1 MPYSHD
7 GPPVT
12 AGGRFFYRPHR
23 TPASISL
30 MNIGS
35 LPIMMI
41 ESHGPD
47 AGSLLNLDHLEHLFL
62 TRADNSTDQTAF
74 SDQTPLYKSG
84 IIGNYINYLESHRV
98 DLDTDEL
105 LRCSGLTRFDIN
117 DEGHFLSQAQIN
129 RFHRCLD
136 DVLTDPKIAYKVGL
150 HALRMKSTGTIK
162 QYGLQ
167 FITPAAMYKAVDRLY
182 PKWSKGHVSKTT
194 ITGKNR
200 AEVTVSVR
208 PDVREQP
215 FQCENRQGIFEAVGA
230 IFNDQASQVTH
241 PRCMHRGDDACH
253 YQIAWREK
261 PSTAWKRMG
270 AYAGAIAAAVSAA
283 TFFYLSSTSWIIVT
297 LIMGMVVLF
306 VLLAGS
312 RQEKKELTGM
322 LKEQGDSAGQLMEE
336 IENRYQNAKMVQE
349 IGLAGADILEEKTF
363 LDNVLGSM
371 SRNLDF
377 TRGMIA
383 LCDDGCNR
391 LRHAASYGF
400 SQAERQFLDRMDV
413 DIDLDNTSDRFIQ
426 SLKNGQPVYLND
438 IQGKIQGMAP
448 NSINLIARLNVDAL
462 ISVPLVHKQEP
473 LGLLLVDSKGAKR
486 DHTTSDVH
494 LLMGIASQ
502 VAAGIVNARSYAR
515 LQESEQRYRLLAEN
529 VTDVIWILDVE
540 TLKLTYVSSAVEK
553 TLGYPPDEIMALS
566 IERYLSPNSFQ
577 EAVATISEA
586 MERAARGEIDAGSY
600 STIIELE
607 EVHKNGTIIPI
618 EVTAGFLLDKNDKP
632 NAILGISRDLS
643 ERKKA
648 ENERTAI
655 ENKLQR
661 SKKME
666 SLGTMA
672 GSIAHNFNNLL
683 MVVLGNL
690 EIAKADL
697 PAGSTA
703 ARNIQ
708 RAANASQ
715 RAADLSS
722 MMLTYVGQLKK
733 ESVPVDLSHMV
744 SAVLENLDESKMAN
758 VNLELKLADPMPL
771 VAADAD
777 QMRQMISGFITNAIE
792 SLGKEEGRVRIST
805 GSMQCNSAYLATTY
819 LKEDMPEGMYAY
831 VEVAD
836 TGRGMDAETLG
847 KVFDP
852 FFSTKFT
859 GRGLGMAAV
868 MGIIRSHNGAVR
880 VSSVKHKGSVFT
892 ALFPVRGISLRPAT
906 VEKADTESGAK
917 RGTVLLVDDDE
928 MVMDIG
934 NQFLKRLGYTVR
946 TASSGQKAL
955 DIIKHAPDRIDCL
968 LLDFTMP
975 GMDGLETMQQVKKI
989 RPEARIIITSGY
1001 TRQQIE
1007 DRFANIG
1014 PPDDF
1019 IQKPFEM
1026 KTLQEKL
1033 HRIISRPG

>member
-1 MPYSHD
+1 MTSS
-7 GPPVT
+7 T
-12 AGGRFFYRPHR
+12 A
-23 TPASISL
+23 
-30 MNIGS
+30 
-35 LPIMMI
+35 
-41 ESHGPD
+41 
-47 AGSLLNLDHLEHLFL
+47 
-62 TRADNSTDQTAF
+62 STDQSAF
-74 SDQTPLYKSG
+74 NDQTPLYNSG
-84 IIGNYINYLESHRV
+84 VIGNYINYLEAHHV
-98 DLDTDEL
+98 DFDTDEL
-105 LRCSGLTRFDIN
+105 LRRSGLTRFDIN
-117 DEGHFLSQAQIN
+117 DEGHFLTQAHIN

-136 DVLTDPKIAYKVGL
+136 EALPDPKIAYEVGL
-150 HALRMKSTGTIK
+150 HALYMKSTGTIK

-167 FITPAAMYKAVDRLY
+167 FITPAAMYKALDRLY
-182 PKWSKGHVSKTT
+182 PKWSRGHLSKTT

-200 AEVTVSVR
+200 ADVTVSVR
-208 PDVREQP
+208 PDVREEP
-215 FQCENRQGIFEAVGA
+215 FQCENRQGILEAIGT
-230 IFNDQASQVTH
+230 ILTDQASQVAH
-241 PRCMHRGDDACH
+241 PKCIHRGDDACQ
-253 YQIAWREK
+253 YLIAWREK
-261 PSTAWKRMG
+261 PSAVWKRTG
-270 AYAGAIAAAVSAA
+270 AYACALAIAVAAGSLI
-283 TFFYLSSTSWIIVT
+283 YLSTTSWTILT
-297 LIMGMVVLF
+297 LAMGVVALSI
-306 VLLAGS
+306 LLAGN
-312 RQEKKELTGM
+312 RLEKKELAGV
-322 LKEQGDSAGQLMEE
+322 LKEQGDSAGHLLEE
-336 IENRYQNAKMVQE
+336 IENRYQNAKLVQE

-363 LDNVLGSM
+363 LENVLESM

-377 TRGMIA
+377 TRAMIA
-383 LCDDGCNR
+383 LCDDGCKR
-391 LRHAASYGF
+391 LHHGANYGF
-400 SQAERQFLDRMDV
+400 SQTERQFLDRMDYG
-413 DIDLDNTSDRFIQ
+413 IDPENTSDRFIQ
-426 SLKNGQPVYLND
+426 SLKNGRPVYLSD
-438 IQGKIQGMAP
+438 IQEKIASLAP
-448 NSINLIARLNVDAL
+448 NSVKLIERLNVDAL
-462 ISVPLVHKQEP
+462 ISAPLLHKKEP
-473 LGLLLVDSKGAKR
+473 LGLLLVDTKGAKR
-486 DHTTSDVH
+486 DHTTSDVN

-502 VAAGIVNARSYAR
+502 ITAGIVNARTYSR
-515 LQESEQRYRLLAEN
+515 LQASEQRYRLLAEN
-529 VTDVIWILDVE
+529 VTDVIWILDIE
-540 TLKLTYVSSAVEK
+540 TLKMKYVSPSVEK
-553 TLGYPPDEIMALS
+553 TQGYTPDEMADLS
-566 IERYLSPNSFQ
+566 IDQYLTPASFQ
-577 EAVATISEA
+577 RAAVALGEA
-586 MERAARGEIDAGSY
+586 MEQAVTGEIDPKNY
-600 STIIELE
+600 SMTLELDE
-607 EVHKNGTIIPI
+607 YHKNGTIIPVEI
-618 EVTAGFLLDKNDKP
+618 TAGFILDDNEKP
-632 NAILGISRDLS
+632 NAVLGISRDLF

-648 ENERTAI
+648 DNERTAI

-733 ESVPVDLSHMV
+733 ESIPVDLSQMV
-744 SAVLENLDESKMAN
+744 KAVLENLDESKMAN
-758 VNLELKLADPMPL
+758 VHLDLELADPMAM

-792 SLGKEEGRVRIST
+792 ALGKNDGQVRIST
-805 GSMQCNSAYLATTY
+805 GSMQCNKDYLSTTY
-819 LKEDMPEGMYAY
+819 LKEDNPEGMYAY

-868 MGIIRSHNGAVR
+868 MGIIRSHTGAIK
-880 VSSVKHKGSVFT
+880 VSSVKNEGSVFT
-892 ALFPVRGISLRPAT
+892 ALFPIQGISLRPAMI
-906 VEKADTESGAK
+906 ENPDTESVAE

-934 NQFLKRLGYTVR
+934 IQFLKRMGYTVR

-955 DIIKHAPDRIDCL
+955 DIFKQAPDRIDCL

-975 GMDGLETMQQVKKI
+975 GMDGLETMQQVRKI
-989 RPEARIIITSGY
+989 RPDARIIITSGY

-1007 DRFANIG
+1007 DRFAHMG

-1033 HRIISRPG
+1033 NRVISKPG

>member
-1 MPYSHD
+1 MK
-7 GPPVT
+7 
-12 AGGRFFYRPHR
+12 
-23 TPASISL
+23 
-30 MNIGS
+30 IGN
-35 LPIMMI
+35 LPIMNI
-41 ESHGPD
+41 ESRGPG
-47 AGSLLNLDHLEHLFL
+47 AGPLFNLDCREHQFL
-62 TRADNSTDQTAF
+62 TRVASSTDPSAF
-74 SDQTPLYKSG
+74 SDRTPLYNSG
-84 IIGNYINYLESHRV
+84 IIGNYINYLEAHRV

-105 LRCSGLTRFDIN
+105 LHCSGLTRLDIN
-117 DEGHFLSQAQIN
+117 DEGHFLNQAQIN

-136 DVLTDPKIAYKVGL
+136 EALTDPKIAYKVGL
-150 HALRMKSTGTIK
+150 HALHMKSTGTLK

-167 FITPAAMYKAVDRLY
+167 FITPAAIYKAVDRIY
-182 PKWSKGHVSKTT
+182 PKWSRGHSSKTT
-194 ITGKNR
+194 IIGKNR

-208 PDVREQP
+208 PDVREEP
-215 FQCENRQGIFEAVGA
+215 FQCDNRLGIFEAIGT
-230 IFNDQASQVTH
+230 ILNGQPSQVAH
-241 PRCMHRGDDACH
+241 PRCMHRGDDACR
-253 YQIAWREK
+253 YLIAWQEK
-261 PSTAWKRMG
+261 PSTVWKRVG
-270 AYAGAIAAAVSAA
+270 AYAGALAIAVAAA
-283 TFFYLSSTSWIIVT
+283 TFFYLSATYWTIVT
-297 LIMGMVVLF
+297 LAMGMVFLSI
-306 VLLAGS
+306 LLYGS
-312 RQEKKELTGM
+312 RLEKKELAGM
-322 LKEQGDSAGQLMEE
+322 LKEQGDSAGHLLEE
-336 IENRYQNAKMVQE
+336 IENRYLNAKLVQE
-349 IGLAGADILEEKTF
+349 IGLAGADILEEKNY
-363 LDNVLGSM
+363 LENVLESM

-391 LRHAASYGF
+391 LRHAANYGF
-400 SQAERQFLDRMDV
+400 SQAERQFLNRMDFG
-413 DIDLDNTSDRFIQ
+413 IDLENTSDRFIQ
-426 SLKNGQPVYLND
+426 SLKNGRPVYLSD
-438 IQGKIQGMAP
+438 IQAKIAGLSP
-448 NSINLIARLNVDAL
+448 NSVNLIERLNVDAL
-462 ISVPLVHKQEP
+462 ISAPLIHKKEP
-473 LGLLLVDSKGAKR
+473 LGLLLVDTKDAKR
-486 DHTTSDVH
+486 DHTTSDVN

-502 VAAGIVNARSYAR
+502 VAAGIVNARSYSR
-515 LQESEQRYRLLAEN
+515 LQVSEQRYRLLAEN
-529 VTDVIWILDVE
+529 VTDVIWILDIA
-540 TLKLTYVSSAVEK
+540 TLKMNYVSPSVEK
-553 TLGYPPDEIMALS
+553 TQGYTPDEMADLS
-566 IERYLSPNSFQ
+566 IDQYLTPASFQ
-577 EAVATISEA
+577 RAAVALGES
-586 MERAARGEIDAGSY
+586 MDRAAAGEIDLKNCSM
-600 STIIELE
+600 TLELDE
-607 EVHKNGTIIPI
+607 YHKSGTIIPVEI
-618 EVTAGFLLDKNDKP
+618 TAGFILDKNDKP
-632 NAILGISRDLS
+632 NAVLGISRDLS

-648 ENERTAI
+648 DNERSAI

-690 EIAKADL
+690 EIAKTDL

-733 ESVPVDLSHMV
+733 ESIPVDLSQMV
-744 SAVLENLDESKMAN
+744 NAVLKNLDESKMAN
-758 VNLELKLADPMPL
+758 VHLDMELADPMPL

-777 QMRQMISGFITNAIE
+777 QIRQMISGFITNAIE
-792 SLGKEEGRVRIST
+792 ALEKEEGRVRIST
-805 GSMQCNSAYLATTY
+805 GSMQCNQAYLSTTY

-836 TGRGMDAETLG
+836 TGPGMDAETLG

-868 MGIIRSHNGAVR
+868 MGIIRSHNGAVK
-880 VSSVKHKGSVFT
+880 VSSVKNEGSVFT
-892 ALFPVRGISLRPAT
+892 ALFPIQGISLRPAT
-906 VEKADTESGAK
+906 VDSADTESVPE

-934 NQFLKRLGYTVR
+934 NQFLKRMGYSVR
-946 TASSGQKAL
+946 AASSGQKAL
-955 DIIKHAPDRIDCL
+955 DMFKQAPDRIDCL

-975 GMDGLETMQQVKKI
+975 GMDGLETMQRIRMI
-989 RPEARIIITSGY
+989 RPDAKIIITSGY

-1007 DRFANIG
+1007 DRFTHIG

-1033 HRIISRPG
+1033 HRVISRPG